1 MSNKIDIGI
10 VGTGIYLP
18 KQFREAKDIALETA
32 GVWTEEAVIE
42 KLGIK
47 KVLYA
52 NKDEGSQEMSYLAAV
67 DCLNNTGINPL
78 DIDVILSIAEE
89 WKEYPLT
96 TTALY
101 VQGKIGADHAWG
113 IDLQNRCCTSVSAI
127 KIAKDMLIADDE
139 IDVIMIVGG
148 YRNGDFV
155 DYKDKDM
162 LIADDE
168 IDVIMIVGG
177 YRNGDFVNYK
187 DKDMSMMY
195 NLSAGGG
202 AMIIKKN
209 HHKNLVLGSHII
221 ADGTLARTAGVEI
234 GGSCNPITK
243 DNIDTAYKSLKLME
257 PQKMKDRLN
266 EVSMDN
272 WLICV
277 DESLRKS
284 NLKRQDID
292 YLGILHIKRSG
303 HNEMLNTLGLKENQT
318 IYLEDYGHIG
328 QIDQILSL
336 HLAQQNGILKPGDNI
351 CLLAAG
357 IGYVWASS
365 IVRWN

>member
-1 MSNKIDIGI
+1 MSEDKRIGI

-18 KQFREAKDIALETA
+18 SQFLSAKEIALKTK
-32 GVWTEEAVIE
+32 GIWTEEAVVN

-52 NKDEGSQEMSYLAAV
+52 NKDEGSQEMSYLAAM
-67 DCLNNTGINPL
+67 DCLKNTKIDPL
-78 DIDVILSIAEE
+78 EIDVILSITEE

-96 TTALY
+96 TSALY
-101 VQGKIGADHAWG
+101 VQGKIGACNAWG

-127 KIAKDMLIADDE
+127 KIAKDMLFSDDE
-139 IDVIMIVGG
+139 IDT
-148 YRNGDFV
+148 
-155 DYKDKDM
+155 
-162 LIADDE
+162 
-168 IDVIMIVGG
+168 IMIVGG
-177 YRNGDFVNYK
+177 YRNGDFVNFE

-202 AMIIKKN
+202 AMIIKKG
-209 HHKNLVLGSHII
+209 HGKNLILGSHII
-221 ADGTLARTAGVEI
+221 ADGTLARTAGVVI

-243 DNIDTAYKSLKLME
+243 ENASIAYKSLKLMDVE
-257 PQKMKDRLN
+257 KMKNRLN
-266 EVSMDN
+266 DVSMNN
-272 WLICV
+272 WLKCI

-284 NLKRQDID
+284 NLNRTNLDF
-292 YLGILHIKRSG
+292 LGILHIKRSG
-303 HNEMLNTLGLKENQT
+303 HLAMLEELNMTNEQT

-336 HLAQQNGILKPGDNI
+336 HLAEQNGMIKSGNNI

-365 IVRWN
+365 IVRWG

>member
-1 MSNKIDIGI
+1 MSNNIKIGI

-18 KQFREAKDIALETA
+18 KQFKTARDIALETN

-52 NKDEGSQEMSYLAAV
+52 NKEEGSQEMSYLAAL
-67 DCLNNTGINPL
+67 DCLNKTNVDPK
-78 DIDVILSIAEE
+78 DIDVILSITEE

-96 TTALY
+96 TSALY
-101 VQGKIGADHAWG
+101 VQGKIGAYNAWG
-113 IDLQNRCCTSVSAI
+113 IDLQNRCCTSVSAL
-127 KIAKDMLIADDE
+127 KIAKDMLVADDE
-139 IDVIMIVGG
+139 IDT
-148 YRNGDFV
+148 
-155 DYKDKDM
+155 
-162 LIADDE
+162 
-168 IDVIMIVGG
+168 IMIVGG
-177 YRNGDFVNYK
+177 YRNGDFVNFE

-209 HHKNLVLGSHII
+209 HPHNLILGSHII

-234 GGSCNPITK
+234 GGSCNPITRE
-243 DNIDTAYKSLKLME
+243 NVNTAYKSLKLMDAK
-257 PQKMKDRLN
+257 KMKDRLN
-266 EVSMDN
+266 EVSFNN
-272 WLICV
+272 WLRCV

-284 NLKRQDID
+284 NLKRTNID

-303 HNEMLNTLGLKENQT
+303 HNDMLKELNLSEEQT

-336 HLAQQNGILKPGDNI
+336 HLAVEKGKLKPGDNI

-365 IVRWN
+365 IVRWG